1 MHNDQQYY
9 CLSSAYDPTMTTQT
23 ADTGDCGSPGGD
35 DAGSDPDTV
44 IEFGARTTPTSG
56 RVVGGQPVKR
66 LRGGRP
72 GRSRSGLL
80 ARDTMSTG
88 AR

>member
-1 MHNDQQYY
+1 
-9 CLSSAYDPTMTTQT
+9 MTTQT
-23 ADTGDCGSPGGD
+23 ADTDGGGSPGGD
-35 DAGSDPDTV
+35 GSGSIPDTAT
-44 IEFGARTTPTSG
+44 EFGARTTPRSG

>member
-1 MHNDQQYY
+1 
-9 CLSSAYDPTMTTQT
+9 MTTQT
-23 ADTGDCGSPGGD
+23 ADTDDCGSPGGD

-44 IEFGARTTPTSG
+44 IEFGAWTTPMSG

-66 LRGGRP
+66 LRG